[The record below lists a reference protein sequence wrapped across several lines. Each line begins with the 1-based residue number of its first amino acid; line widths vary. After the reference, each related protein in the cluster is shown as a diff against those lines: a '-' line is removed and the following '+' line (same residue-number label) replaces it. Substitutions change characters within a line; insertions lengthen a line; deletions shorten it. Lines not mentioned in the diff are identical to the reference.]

1 MRPVPLSPTQQSD
14 AALTRADTERKRAE
28 DKDRAERATGS
39 LLHVTQIGSYAYREQ
54 ENKIK

>member
-28 DKDRAERATGS
+28 DKDRAEHATGS
-39 LLHVTQIGSYAYREQ
+39 LLHMTQIGSYA
-54 ENKIK
+54 N